1 MTFTLPGLIL
11 FIIIAI
17 VCGAIGKALGGG
29 VRGGLV
35 VSAALG
41 FIGALLRPWIAHK
54 LKLPEPFMIQISGHS
69 FPILWS
75 IIGAALF
82 VAILH
87 LFSRRR

>member
-11 FIIIAI
+11 FIIIAT
-17 VCGAIGKALGGG
+17 VCGAIGKAIGGG
-29 VRGGLV
+29 VRGGLI
-35 VSAALG
+35 VSCVLG
-41 FIGALLRPWIAHK
+41 FIGAVLGPWVAHK

>member
-17 VCGAIGKALGGG
+17 ICGAIGKAIGGG

-41 FIGALLRPWIAHK
+41 FIGALLGPWIAHK